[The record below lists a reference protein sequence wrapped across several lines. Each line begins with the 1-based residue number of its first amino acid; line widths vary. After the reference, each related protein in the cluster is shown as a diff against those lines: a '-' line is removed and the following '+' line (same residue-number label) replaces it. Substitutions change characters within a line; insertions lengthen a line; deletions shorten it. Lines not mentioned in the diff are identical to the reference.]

1 MSAPHL
7 GVSSS
12 AGTSGPAPRPDV
24 LLGAEGFTE
33 CLLGNEAIVRGALEA
48 GVAFMAGYPGTP
60 SSEITDGFAR
70 IASARHV
77 AFEYSV
83 NEKIALELAF
93 ASAIAGGRSMCAM
106 KHLGLMVAGD
116 PLSTI
121 PYIGV
126 EAGMVIV
133 SAGDP
138 SCHTSPNEADQR
150 HLGPML
156 HLPVLD
162 PSTPAEA
169 HAMTRA
175 AFELSEACRL
185 PVLLRTTTRVAHSRA
200 DVRFGALTEPRVTGF
215 VRNPSRYVPIP
226 GNARRMRVELKER
239 IERAREWMAGSGFL
253 RTGRCSIGPR

>member
-1 MSAPHL
+1 PVA
-7 GVSSS
+7 V
-12 AGTSGPAPRPDV
+12 SGPVPSLDI
-24 LLGAEGFTE
+24 LLGAAGTTE

-48 GVAFMAGYPGTP
+48 GIAFMAGYPGTP

-70 IASARHV
+70 IAKTRNV

-121 PYIGV
+121 PYVGV

-156 HLPVLD
+156 HIPVLD

-175 AFELSEACRL
+175 AFELSEASRL

-200 DVRFGALTEPRVTGF
+200 RVDLGPLAEPTIGGF
-215 VRNPSRYVPIP
+215 VRNPARYVPVP
-226 GNARRMRVELKER
+226 GNARRMRIELKSR
-239 IERAREWMAGSGFL
+239 IA
-253 RTGRCSIGPR
+253 

>member
-1 MSAPHL
+1 MSASNL
-7 GVSSS
+7 GVSLPI
-12 AGTSGPAPRPDV
+12 AGSGLRPDI
-24 LLGAEGFTE
+24 LLGAAGSTQS
-33 CLLGNEAIVRGALEA
+33 LLGNEAIVRGALEA
-48 GVAFMAGYPGTP
+48 GIAFMAGYPGTP

-70 IASARHV
+70 IAGARNV

-93 ASAIAGGRSMCAM
+93 AAALAGARSMCAM

-121 PYIGV
+121 PYVGV

-156 HLPVLD
+156 HIPVLD
-162 PSTPAEA
+162 PSTPSEA
-169 HAMTRA
+169 HAMARS

-200 DVRFGALTEPRVTGF
+200 EVLFGALAEPRVLGF
-215 VRNPSRYVPIP
+215 IRDPSRYVPVP
-226 GNARRMRVELKER
+226 GNARRMRVELKAR
-239 IERAREWMAGSGFL
+239 IERAREWMGRSGFL
-253 RTGRCSIGPR
+253 RVE